1 MNAYQELAMRT
12 AKRTNTAEDL
22 MHAALGL
29 SGEAGE
35 FADCIKRWLVYGS
48 SLDRVN
54 AAEEIG
60 DILWYCALACES
72 LDIKMED
79 VARCNIEKLK
89 IRYPDKYHDTLA
101 AKRLDKAQE

>member
-1 MNAYQELAMRT
+1 MNEYQELAMRT
-12 AKRTNTAEDL
+12 AKRTNSAADL

-35 FADCIKRWLVYGS
+35 FADCMKKWLVYGS
-48 SLDRVN
+48 ILDRVN

-60 DILWYCALACES
+60 DILWYCALACEA

-79 VARCNIEKLK
+79 VAKRNIEKLK
-89 IRYPDKYHDTLA
+89 IRYPEKYEDVLA
-101 AKRLDKAQE
+101 AKRLDKAKE